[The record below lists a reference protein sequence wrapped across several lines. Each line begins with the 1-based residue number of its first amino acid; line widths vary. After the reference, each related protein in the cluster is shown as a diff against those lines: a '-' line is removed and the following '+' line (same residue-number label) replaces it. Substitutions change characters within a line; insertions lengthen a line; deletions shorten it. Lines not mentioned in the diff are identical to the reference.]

1 MVYHF
6 NWAIVF
12 GYWPLFVKGLGV
24 SVLLAVSCLL
34 IGVVLGLLLAFA
46 SLSRFAPL
54 RWFTFVYVEVLRNV
68 PILLWT
74 YIAFYVLP
82 IIGIG
87 FLNNVS
93 SFILALSLYAAAY
106 LTEVF
111 RSGLGT
117 LPGRYGEA
125 ARALGLT
132 AWQRLTLITLPL
144 VFNITLPA
152 LSNTFISLFKD
163 TSIASAI
170 AVPELT
176 FAANYVNTNTFRV
189 IEVWTVDGSLY
200 LLVGYTLAVALRALE
215 RRLSW
220 ADRTA

>member
-1 MVYHF
+1 
-6 NWAIVF
+6 
-12 GYWPLFVKGLGV
+12 LFLRGLGF
-24 SVLLAVSCLL
+24 SLGLAVASLG
-34 IGVVLGLLLAFA
+34 IGMVLGLALAFA

-54 RWFTFVYVEVLRNV
+54 RWFARGYVEVLRNV

-74 YIAFYVLP
+74 YIVYYVLP
-82 IIGIG
+82 FTGIT
-87 FLNNVS
+87 FLNNIA

-117 LPGRYGEA
+117 LPARYGEA
-125 ARALGLT
+125 AKSLGLT
-132 AWQRLTLITLPL
+132 SWQRLTLVTLPL

-152 LSNTFISLFKD
+152 LSNNFISLFKD

-176 FAANYVNTNTFRV
+176 FAADYVNTNTFRV
-189 IEVWTVDGSLY
+189 IEVWTVVGALY
-200 LLVGYTLAVALRALE
+200 LMVGYALAVGLRALE
-215 RRLSW
+215 RRVSFGGR
-220 ADRTA
+220 AQ

>member
-1 MVYHF
+1 MTYHF
-6 NWAIVF
+6 DWGIVL

-24 SVLLAVSCLL
+24 SLLLAVSCLV
-34 IGVVLGLLLAFA
+34 IGIGLGLLLAFA
-46 SLSRFAPL
+46 SLSRIAPL
-54 RWFTFVYVEVLRNV
+54 RWFAFVYVEVLRNV

-82 IIGIG
+82 IVGIG
-87 FLNNVS
+87 FLNNFT

-117 LPGRYGEA
+117 LPTRYGEA
-125 ARALGLT
+125 AKALGMT
-132 AWQRLTLITLPL
+132 SWQRLTLITLPL

-152 LSNTFISLFKD
+152 LSNNFISLFKD

-189 IEVWTVDGSLY
+189 IEVWTVVGALY
-200 LLVGYTLAVALRALE
+200 LAVGYALAVGLRAVE

-220 ADRTA
+220 GDRSA